1 MKSTLSEPLKPPMN
15 SRPGQSPIPN
25 LQSTFSNPRRENT
38 DPSGP
43 GRTANGF
50 RSADFSP
57 LPSLRTNMAEKRTK
71 VRCLFSGVR
80 PSPGAPTQ
88 GKESAIERYNTL
100 DTAEQPVAED
110 GHSPL
115 NRYKV
120 RAPHA
125 LTLPTLLTLL
135 TLGPL
140 LHAADPFAEF
150 IRSTGPRT
158 PQEELKGFRMPP
170 GFQVQLVAS
179 EPDIGKPMNMAFDEK
194 GRLWITQS
202 REYPFPVPLDK
213 KGRDKV
219 MVLDQFDAGGRAQK
233 ITTFAEGLNIPIG
246 LLPYKDGA
254 LVFSIPYIH
263 YFQDTDGDGRTDQE
277 KVTLGRLGFEK
288 DTHGLTSS
296 FRRGFDGWIYADHGY
311 NNDTTL
317 TGSDGSSIKMNS
329 GNCYRFKP
337 DGSRVEQFTWG
348 QVNPFG
354 LMFDPLGDLWS
365 ADCHSSP
372 VYVLLRGAYYPSFGK
387 PHDGLGFAPDICAHS
402 HGSTAIAGIVY
413 YAAENF
419 PAEYRGN
426 TFIGNVMTCR
436 INRDSFA
443 EHGSTRIAREEPDF
457 LSSDDPWFRP
467 VDLQLGPDG
476 ALYVADFYNRII
488 GHYEVR
494 LDHPGRDRERGRI
507 WRIVYRGDTGG
518 RSGEAQPRL
527 ALSDGV
533 DGLIAELGNPN
544 ITRRMLAMNTLVD
557 KIGQPVIEPLR
568 KTLQTAANPFQK
580 AHGLWVLHR
589 LGSLDEK
596 TLASA
601 AVDDDRLVRVHVMR
615 VLSEIDSWSAG
626 QRSLAQAGLKDSDG
640 FAQRAAADAL
650 GRHPDLEN
658 VRPLLALRQHAP
670 SEDAELVY
678 KVRQA
683 LRDQLHAA
691 EVFARLPLP
700 GWSEADARAI
710 ADVAVGVQSTAAG
723 SFLLGH
729 LQKVSEDR
737 ETMVRYL
744 QHAVRFMPETDLDT
758 LANFTRTK
766 FAGDVDLQMA
776 LFKSVQDGT
785 AQRGSKLSEG
795 VRAWGAELAE
805 SLLVSTE
812 ENAHAWHNTPV
823 EGMKET
829 KNPWFVQQ
837 RASADSDKAAPFL
850 CSLPP
855 DGEQLTGIL
864 RSEIFTVPAR
874 LRFFLAGH
882 DGYPDKPA
890 QKRNV
895 VRLRAADTQEVLAE
909 RFPPRNDLAQPV
921 TWDLP
926 GQAGKKAW
934 LEVVDGDTGNAY
946 AWLAIG
952 RFEPPVLAVP
962 AVDPSQLAKRQETAA
977 DLAAS
982 LMLAKLEPR
991 LARLLLSPAVELDTR
1006 AAMARALLSFHPD
1019 DHLSALASMIGDA
1032 GVSSFL
1038 REKICQALAAH
1049 DPSLA
1054 RTNLIEA
1061 MRTSPRRLQVK
1072 LAQAM
1077 ASTTAGGEQLLQ
1089 MAAAGQAPPGLLQE
1103 RAVQDKLRASK
1114 PVNAAARIEQL
1125 TKGLAPLNKGLQR
1138 LIDVRRKNYEPTRTS
1153 LLKGEQT
1160 FTQSCRPCHQLDGI
1174 GTVIGPQLDGAGNR
1188 GLERLCEDVLDPNR
1202 SVDPAFRST
1211 LLILKDGDVV
1221 SGLLRRE
1228 ETEMVVLADST
1239 GKEVSVPKKQIEERR
1254 QSETSLMPENFGEII
1269 PPEDFNNL
1277 MAFLLSKGSK
1287 PTPP

>member
-1 MKSTLSEPLKPPMN
+1 MKSTLSEPLKPRMK
-15 SRPGQSPIPN
+15 
-25 LQSTFSNPRRENT
+25 L
-38 DPSGP
+38 
-43 GRTANGF
+43 
-50 RSADFSP
+50 
-57 LPSLRTNMAEKRTK
+57 LP
-71 VRCLFSGVR
+71 
-80 PSPGAPTQ
+80 
-88 GKESAIERYNTL
+88 
-100 DTAEQPVAED
+100 
-110 GHSPL
+110 
-115 NRYKV
+115 
-120 RAPHA
+120 
-125 LTLPTLLTLL
+125 LLTLAL
-135 TLGPL
+135 LPCAGL

-158 PQEELKGFRMPP
+158 PQEELNGFHVPP
-170 GFQVQLVAS
+170 GFEVQLVAS
-179 EPDIGKPMNMAFDEK
+179 EPEIGKPMNIAFDEK

-219 MVLDQFDAGGRAQK
+219 MVLDKFDADGHAQNV
-233 ITTFAEGLNIPIG
+233 TTFAEGLNIPIG

-254 LVFSIPYIH
+254 LVFSIPYVRQL
-263 YFQDTDGDGRTDQE
+263 QDTDGDGHADQE
-277 KVTLGRLGFEK
+277 KSVLGRFGFEK

-317 TGSDGSSIKMNS
+317 TASDGSSIKMNS

-337 DGSRVEQFTWG
+337 DGSHVEQFTWG

-372 VYVLLRGAYYPSFGK
+372 VYVLLRGGYYPSFGK
-387 PHDGLGFAPDICAHS
+387 PHDGLGFGPDICAHS
-402 HGSTAIAGIVY
+402 HGSTAIAGMVY

-419 PAEYRGN
+419 PADYRGN

-443 EHGSTRIAREEPDF
+443 VHGSTRIAREEPDF
-457 LSSDDPWFRP
+457 LISDDPWFRP

-507 WRIVYRGDTGG
+507 WRIVYRGDAGARGG
-518 RSGEAQPRL
+518 QPATQL
-527 ALSDGV
+527 ALSNGM

-557 KIGQPVIEPLR
+557 KIGQPVVDLLR
-568 KTLQTAANPFQK
+568 KTLRSGATPFQK
-580 AHGLWVLHR
+580 AHELWVLQR
-589 LGSLDEK
+589 LGRLDEK

-601 AVDDDRLVRVHVMR
+601 AADADRLVRVHAMR

-626 QRSLAQAGLKDSDG
+626 QRSLALAGLKDSDA
-640 FAQRAAADAL
+640 FVQRAAADAL

-658 VRPLLALRQHAP
+658 VRPLLALRHQAP
-670 SEDAELVY
+670 SEDTELVY

-683 LRDQLHAA
+683 LRDQLRAPDI
-691 EVFARLPLP
+691 FARLPLP
-700 GWSEADARAI
+700 AWSEADGRAI
-710 ADVAVGVQSTAAG
+710 ADVAVGVQSAAAG

-744 QHAVRFMPETDLDT
+744 QHAVRFLPEKDLDA
-758 LANFTRTK
+758 LANFTRAK
-766 FAGDVDLQMA
+766 FAGDLDLQMA

-795 VRAWGAELAE
+795 AQAWGAELAE
-805 SLLVSTE
+805 SLLASTE
-812 ENAHAWHNTPV
+812 ENVHAWHNTPV
-823 EGMKET
+823 AGMKDT
-829 KNPWFVQQ
+829 KNPWFVQ
-837 RASADSDKAAPFL
+837 RRPSSDGDKASPFL

-855 DGEQLTGIL
+855 GGEQLTGTL
-864 RSEIFTVPAR
+864 RSEVFSVPAR

-882 DGYPDKPA
+882 DGFPGKPA
-890 QKRNV
+890 QKKNV
-895 VRLRAADTQEVLAE
+895 VRLRAADTQEILAE
-909 RFPPRNDLAQPV
+909 QFPPRNDLAQPI
-921 TWDLP
+921 TWDLS

-934 LEVVDGDTGNAY
+934 LEVVDGDTGTAY

-952 RFEPPVLAVP
+952 RFEPPVVAVP
-962 AVDPSQLAKRQETAA
+962 PVDPSQLAKRQETVA
-977 DLAAS
+977 DLARS

-1006 AAMARALLSFHPD
+1006 AAMARAILSFHPD
-1019 DHLSALASMIGDA
+1019 DQLSALASLIADA
-1032 GVSSFL
+1032 GVSPFL

-1077 ASTTAGGEQLLQ
+1077 ASTTVGGEQLLQ

-1125 TKGLAPLNKGLQR
+1125 TKGLTPLNEGLQR
-1138 LIDVRRKNYEPTRTS
+1138 LIDQRRKNYEPAKTS

-1160 FTQSCRPCHQLDGI
+1160 FTQNCRPCHQLDGI
-1174 GTVIGPQLDGAGNR
+1174 GIVIGPQLDGAGNR

-1211 LLILKDGDVV
+1211 LFILKGGDVV

-1254 QSETSLMPENFGEII
+1254 TSETSLMPENFGEII

-1287 PTPP
+1287 PPPP